1 MARRFGAKDL
11 QGAAHSFAVAILLG
25 VAMAVLLI
33 VFFIFGG
40 AQLVAWVTEGN
51 DELGRMAWTYMS
63 VLMFTSPLMF
73 IMSIQFDAL
82 RSEGKM
88 AAMAIMSICVTVFN
102 IIFNY
107 IFIAQWGWG
116 VAGSAWG
123 TVAAQLLALALLMG
137 YRLRGKSKLGFKV
150 PPRAT
155 FIALVKE
162 NLALGAP
169 LSLNFLSISLVAGMV
184 VAMLKA
190 VDAANYEETVGA
202 YGIITRLMTFTY
214 MPLLGVS
221 MAFQSIVGNNF
232 GGRMPARVNASVRV
246 ALSVAVL
253 YALGMQII
261 FMTQARAI
269 ADVFVDDAE
278 MIVQVTHILP
288 ILVLFFF
295 VGAPI
300 NVLAGYFQAI
310 GDAKRAAILNL
321 SRNYLFGL
329 PLLLIVPQFLGER
342 GIWVASPVG
351 DVLMF
356 GLTIVVLYSV
366 QRSRGYRYG
375 MFLPIKA

>member
-1 MARRFGAKDL
+1 MENL
-11 QGAAHSFAVAILLG
+11 N
-25 VAMAVLLI
+25 
-33 VFFIFGG
+33 
-40 AQLVAWVTEGN
+40 W
-51 DELGRMAWTYMS
+51 
-63 VLMFTSPLMF
+63 
-73 IMSIQFDAL
+73 
-82 RSEGKM
+82 
-88 AAMAIMSICVTVFN
+88 
-102 IIFNY
+102 
-107 IFIAQWGWG
+107 
-116 VAGSAWG
+116 
-123 TVAAQLLALALLMG
+123 
-137 YRLRGKSKLGFKV
+137 GFKV